1 MIQEGVREDMNTMSM
16 MWIRQAY
23 THPRIADPAA
33 FLRVEL
39 DGCGVPVAAGSRV
52 AIAVGSR
59 GIAGLEDLV
68 AEIVRWVR
76 SRGGDPFI
84 VPAMGSHGGATAAGQ
99 AEVLAGY
106 GITETRVGA
115 PIRSCMDVVE
125 LPRDACP
132 VPVYFD
138 RLAHEADATILINR
152 IKPHTSFR
160 GRYESGLMKM
170 MAIGLGKHHQALAIH
185 ARGVD
190 GLRETMPAVARQVL
204 AHANVVLG
212 IAVVENA
219 CDETLTLKA
228 IPAAR
233 IPDEEPALL
242 ELARA
247 HMPRLPLTAI
257 DLLIVDEIGKNIS
270 GLGMDT
276 NVIGRLK
283 IRGQPEPETPD
294 IRAIVVRDLTAETH
308 GNAAGM
314 GLADIMLRTAFAK
327 IDFRA
332 TYANVMTTGF
342 LERGKVPMVAETDA
356 EALQWAFR
364 IGGMPA
370 PAQARVLRIQ
380 NTLRLDR
387 LQASP
392 AAVEAMRGGPGIEIE
407 GPVDPVF
414 TPDGAFAPW

>member
-1 MIQEGVREDMNTMSM
+1 MKTLPM
-16 MWIRQAY
+16 MWIRQAFAR
-23 THPRIADPAA
+23 PQVADPVAA
-33 FLRVEL
+33 LRLEL
-39 DGCGVPVAAGSRV
+39 DGCGVPVASGARI

-59 GIAGLEDLV
+59 GIANLEPLV
-68 AEIVRWVR
+68 REVVRWVR
-76 SRGGDPFI
+76 SRGGAPFI

-106 GITETRVGA
+106 GISEARVGA
-115 PIRSCMDVVE
+115 PVRSCMDVVE

-132 VPVYFD
+132 VPVTFD
-138 RLAHEADATILINR
+138 RLAHEADATIVLNR

-170 MAIGLGKHHQALAIH
+170 LAIGLGKHPQALAIH
-185 ARGVD
+185 ARGIE
-190 GLRETMPAVARQVL
+190 GLREIMPAVARQVL

-212 IAVVENA
+212 VAVVENA
-219 CDETLTLKA
+219 CDETMLVKA

-233 IPDEEPALL
+233 IPGEEPALL
-242 ELARA
+242 DLARA
-247 HMPRLPLTAI
+247 HRPHLPLDAI
-257 DLLIVDEIGKNIS
+257 DLLVVDEIGKNIS

-276 NVIGRLK
+276 QVIGRLK
-283 IRGQPEPETPD
+283 IRGQPEPATPD
-294 IRAIVVRDLTAETH
+294 IRAILVRDLTPETH

-314 GLADIMLRTAFAK
+314 GLADILLRTAFSR

-342 LERGKVPMVAETDA
+342 PERGKLPMVAETDA

-364 IGGMPA
+364 MAGMPG
-370 PAQARVLRIQ
+370 PAEARVLRIR

-392 AAVEAMRGGPGIEIE
+392 AAVEALRGRADITIE
-407 GPVDPVF
+407 GPVEPVF